1 MTGQGRTDSGVRVRS
16 ATLDDLPAL
25 TDIYNHYIVE
35 TPVTFDL
42 APLEP
47 EDRREWFDAH
57 RGSLRYQLL
66 VADAGGVIAGYAT
79 TSRWRPKAAYER
91 TVESTVYCRHGYAG
105 RGVGRSLYT
114 ALFDAL
120 AGTDVHRIVAGVTLP
135 NPASIA
141 LHERFDFTSVGVF
154 REVGYKFGRYW
165 DVGWFER
172 PMRRR

>member
-1 MTGQGRTDSGVRVRS
+1 MTGQGRTDSAVRVRR

-47 EDRREWFDAH
+47 DDRREWFDAH
-57 RGSLRYQLL
+57 QGSLRYQLM

-91 TVESTVYCRHGYAG
+91 TVESTVYCRHGYTG
-105 RGVGRSLYT
+105 RGIGRCLYA
-114 ALFDAL
+114 ALFDAI
-120 AGTDVHRIVAGVTLP
+120 AGTDVHRVVAGVTLP
-135 NPASIA
+135 NPSSIA
-141 LHERFDFTSVGVF
+141 LHERFGFTSVGVF

-172 PMRRR
+172 PLQR

>member
-1 MTGQGRTDSGVRVRS
+1 MTGQGKADSAVRVRS

-47 EDRREWFDAH
+47 GDRREWFDAH
-57 RGSLRYQLL
+57 RGSPRYQLL

-91 TVESTVYCRHGYAG
+91 TVESTVYCRHGHAG
-105 RGVGRSLYT
+105 RGIGRCLYT
-114 ALFDAL
+114 ALFEAL
-120 AGTDVHRIVAGVTLP
+120 AGTDVHRVVAGVTLP

-141 LHERFDFTSVGVF
+141 LHERFGFTSVGVF

-172 PMRRR
+172 PMGRG